1 MICCIIIIT
10 DLVIWRLMSFPVVSI
25 CRLSKPGKTNLA
37 LSALTSNLQLLKTF
51 SQNASKVWWSRR
63 LLKPGKTKLAP
74 VHTGDQW
81 LPPVH
86 WALFLGFGPT
96 TRDQPPFFFVFRASH
111 LGDTRITFILIDNHF
126 MWLAFQ
132 QQEINLLASACLS
145 ALVIIFI
152 HCQSALK
159 SLDFRLFLIVLVAVQ
174 SRKRRKI
181 LYFLQKRLVIKTSLS
196 SILWRNKTNFMGKFL
211 QEN

>member
-96 TRDQPPFFFVFRASH
+96 TRDQPPFFCFQDLPSGRHQDNVYSDWQSFYVTSFPT
-111 LGDTRITFILIDNHF
+111 TRDQPPSI
-126 MWLAFQ
+126 
-132 QQEINLLASACLS
+132 
-145 ALVIIFI
+145 
-152 HCQSALK
+152 
-159 SLDFRLFLIVLVAVQ
+159 
-174 SRKRRKI
+174 
-181 LYFLQKRLVIKTSLS
+181 SLS
-196 SILWRNKTNFMGKFL
+196 VSFGNNFHSLSERTQIPGL
-211 QEN
+211 